1 MKASRLP
8 IVSFLHTV
16 MRGLTLLVH
25 LAALLGTADA
35 FMSPQQRAYTPARHQ
50 LSTAVLK
57 EPAPSRTALTALP
70 SSFVTAPD
78 ASSTA
83 LWNLFMETV
92 IINGVPALFTILT
105 FGAAAFFFAMSRGR
119 DRKSMERSSF
129 GGRNPVYQLYDDLY
143 GDQDQMSEKE
153 RKSPFQRL
161 FAQKPGGQQQLP
173 QNVGVPADQ
182 YIRLTNM
189 NRIYDSYKYSMM
201 AATQSKA
208 AAAAAFRQTA
218 FQNAWVKAVSEDP
231 SVWRELQQAESELL
245 EEGASLTEELHALQT
260 QLTQQIVDEEVKAM
274 IEDGDEAVL
283 YQLDPHITET
293 NVTANATKVERK
305 SSSKSKKVNS
315 KILELQKSIQELE
328 LDFIREVVCIVGPKH
343 AASVRTAL
351 LGNVATR
358 GTGSLLQ
365 DLQDRPL
372 SQLLSSKDHV
382 RPNLFVARF
391 PGDATASQVETL
403 REEVTA
409 IVNSAR
415 PGIDEALIILQT
427 GGGTVTGY
435 GLAAAQLLRLKSAGL
450 KLTIAVEQVAASGGY
465 MMCCVADHIVASPF
479 AVLGSIGVITDI
491 PNVYER
497 LKKEGIEFQT
507 VTAGKF
513 KRTLTPTKKVTRD
526 DFEKT
531 KADVEEILVLFRDFV
546 AENRPQLDIE
556 KVATGETWFGT
567 AALERKLCDEIK
579 AVDDTISDFVKKG
592 YNVFEIEYTPPVETP
607 FGRISPANAEG
618 LDSLGTYG
626 FLARGMGWLVRTAV
640 REVAKEFDGSLG
652 NVPLQNRY
660 MMKDDKA
667 DRIKSQD

>member
-1 MKASRLP
+1 M
-8 IVSFLHTV
+8 VSPALLLSATDAFVTPNQ
-16 MRGLTLLVH
+16 RSYSSSATLQGRPMAFSKEPTLSSTT
-25 LAALLGTADA
+25 LAAVPVSL
-35 FMSPQQRAYTPARHQ
+35 MSTPETN
-50 LSTAVLK
+50 SV
-57 EPAPSRTALTALP
+57 
-70 SSFVTAPD
+70 
-78 ASSTA
+78 A
-83 LWNLFMETV
+83 LWNLFLETL

-105 FGAAAFFFAMSRGR
+105 IGAAAFFLAIARGK
-119 DRKSMERSSF
+119 DRKSTERSPF
-129 GGRNPVYQLYDDLY
+129 GGKNPVYQLYDDLY
-143 GDQDQMSEKE
+143 GDQDQTTEKE

-161 FAQKPGGQQQLP
+161 LGSRQPEPLP
-173 QNVGVPADQ
+173 QNVGVPAEQ
-182 YIRLTNM
+182 YITLTNL
-189 NRIYDSYKYSMM
+189 NRVYDSYKYSMT
-201 AATQSKA
+201 AAIQSKA

-218 FQNAWVKAVSEDP
+218 FQNAWVKAVAEDP
-231 SVWRELQQAESELL
+231 SMWRELQQAEAEFL
-245 EEGASLTEELHALQT
+245 EEGASLTADLHALQT
-260 QLTQQIVDEEVKAM
+260 QLTQKVVDEEVKAM
-274 IEDGDEAVL
+274 MEDGDAL
-283 YQLDPHITET
+283 YQLDPHVTIS
-293 NVTANATKVERK
+293 NVTANATKVEGK
-305 SSSKSKKVNS
+305 NPLKSKKVNS
-315 KILELQKSIQELE
+315 KILELQKSIQDLE
-328 LDFIREVVCIVGPKH
+328 LDFIRDVVNIVGPKH

-351 LGNVATR
+351 MGNVATR
-358 GTGSLLQ
+358 GIGSLLQ

-372 SQLLSSKDHV
+372 NQLLSSKDHV

-391 PGDATASQVETL
+391 PGDATASQVDTL

-415 PGIDEALIILQT
+415 PGTDETLIVLQT

-513 KRTLTPTKKVTRD
+513 KRTLTPTKKVSKE

-546 AENRPQLDIE
+546 AENRPQLDID

-579 AVDDTISDFVKKG
+579 AVDDTIADFVKKG
-592 YNVFEIEYTPPVETP
+592 YNVFEIEYTPPVETL
-607 FGRISPANAEG
+607 FGRISPANAEKRNNTGGAG
-618 LDSLGTYG
+618 LLTKGVE
-626 FLARGMGWLVRTAV
+626 WLVRTAV
-640 REVAKEFDGSLG
+640 REVTKELGGSV
-652 NVPLQNRY
+652 NDVPLQNRY

>member
-1 MKASRLP
+1 MKGWPLWISLALLLSATDAFVTPNQRFYSSSSAALSKWP
-8 IVSFLHTV
+8 MSFSKQPTISS
-16 MRGLTLLVH
+16 TT
-25 LAALLGTADA
+25 LAAVPLSSIT
-35 FMSPQQRAYTPARHQ
+35 TPETG
-50 LSTAVLK
+50 SV
-57 EPAPSRTALTALP
+57 
-70 SSFVTAPD
+70 
-78 ASSTA
+78 A
-83 LWNLFMETV
+83 LWNLFLETL

-105 FGAAAFFFAMSRGR
+105 IGAAAFFLAIARGK
-119 DRKSMERSSF
+119 DKKSTERSPF
-129 GGRNPVYQLYDDLY
+129 GGKNPVYQLYDDLY
-143 GDQDQMSEKE
+143 GDQDQTTEKE

-161 FAQKPGGQQQLP
+161 LGSRQPEPLP
-173 QNVGVPADQ
+173 QNVGVPAEQ
-182 YIRLTNM
+182 YITLTNL
-189 NRIYDSYKYSMM
+189 NRVYDSYKYSMT

-218 FQNAWVKAVSEDP
+218 FQNAWVKAVAEDS
-231 SVWRELQQAESELL
+231 SVWRELQQAEAEFL
-245 EEGASLTEELHALQT
+245 EEGASLTSDLHALQT
-260 QLTQQIVDEEVKAM
+260 QLTQNVVDEEVKAM
-274 IEDGDEAVL
+274 MEDGDASSL
-283 YQLDPHITET
+283 YQLDPHVTVS

-305 SSSKSKKVNS
+305 NPWKSKNVNS
-315 KILELQKSIQELE
+315 KILELQKSIQDLE
-328 LDFIREVVCIVGPKH
+328 LDFIRNVVNIVGPKH

-351 LGNVATR
+351 MGNVATR
-358 GTGSLLQ
+358 GIGSLLQ

-372 SQLLSSKDHV
+372 NQLLSSKDHV

-415 PGIDEALIILQT
+415 PGIDEALIVLQT

-435 GLAAAQLLRLKSAGL
+435 GLAAAQLLRLKTAGL

-513 KRTLTPTKKVTRD
+513 KRTLTPTKKVSKE

-579 AVDDTISDFVKKG
+579 AVDDTIADFVKKG
-592 YNVFEIEYTPPVETP
+592 YNVFEIEYTPPVETL
-607 FGRISPANAEG
+607 FGRISPASAEKLNSTGGDG
-618 LDSLGTYG
+618 LLTKGVT
-626 FLARGMGWLVRTAV
+626 WLVRTVA
-640 REVAKEFDGSLG
+640 REVTKELGGSF
-652 NVPLQNRY
+652 NDVPLQNRY
-660 MMKDDKA
+660 MMKDDRA
-667 DRIKSQD
+667 DRIRSQD

>member
-1 MKASRLP
+1 MKGLLLLVSPALLLSATEAFVTPNQRSYSSSSAVHPKLP
-8 IVSFLHTV
+8 ISF
-16 MRGLTLLVH
+16 
-25 LAALLGTADA
+25 
-35 FMSPQQRAYTPARHQ
+35 S
-50 LSTAVLK
+50 K
-57 EPAPSRTALTALP
+57 ESI
-70 SSFVTAPD
+70 F
-78 ASSTA
+78 SSTTLSAVPTSLIATSESGSVA
-83 LWNLFMETV
+83 LMNLLLETL

-105 FGAAAFFFAMSRGR
+105 IGAAAFFFAMARGK
-119 DRKSMERSSF
+119 DKKSTERSSF
-129 GGRNPVYQLYDDLY
+129 GGKNPVYQLYDDLY
-143 GDQDQMSEKE
+143 GDQDQSTDKE

-161 FAQKPGGQQQLP
+161 LGSRQPDPLP
-173 QNVGVPADQ
+173 QNVGVPAEQ
-182 YIRLTNM
+182 YITLTNL
-189 NRIYDSYKYSMM
+189 NRVYDSYKYSMT

-218 FQNAWVKAVSEDP
+218 FQNAWVKAVAEDP
-231 SVWRELQQAESELL
+231 SVWRELQQAEAEFL
-245 EEGASLTEELHALQT
+245 EEGASLTSELHALQT
-260 QLTQQIVDEEVKAM
+260 QLTQKVVDDEVKAM
-274 IEDGDEAVL
+274 MEDGDASSL
-283 YQLDPHITET
+283 YQLDPHVTVS

-305 SSSKSKKVNS
+305 NPLKSKKVNS
-315 KILELQKSIQELE
+315 KILELQKSIQDLE
-328 LDFIREVVCIVGPKH
+328 LDFIRDVVNIVGPKH

-351 LGNVATR
+351 MGNVATR
-358 GTGSLLQ
+358 GIGSLLQ

-372 SQLLSSKDHV
+372 NQLLSAKDHV

-415 PGIDEALIILQT
+415 PGIDEALIVLQT

-435 GLAAAQLLRLKSAGL
+435 GLAAAQLLRLKTAGL

-513 KRTLTPTKKVTRD
+513 KRTLTPTKKVSKE

-579 AVDDTISDFVKKG
+579 AVDDTIAEFVQKG
-592 YNVFEIEYTPPVETP
+592 YNVFEIEYTPPVETL
-607 FGRISPANAEG
+607 FGRISPASAEKLNSTGGAG
-618 LDSLGTYG
+618 LLTKGVT
-626 FLARGMGWLVRTAV
+626 WLVRTVV
-640 REVAKEFDGSLG
+640 REVTKELGGSL
-652 NVPLQNRY
+652 NDVPLQNRY
-660 MMKDDKA
+660 MMRDDRA
-667 DRIKSQD
+667 DRIRSQD